1 MIRSPDDTDKYKQTK
16 HECVFPSLM
25 FFFKLYFANQLQ
37 IIKSPFM
44 PPEPD
49 DLQTFISKCRT
60 MDIEELKSN
69 IDDWEGKNDCSIQ
82 KENLDI
88 AYNELEL
95 KYKERQ
101 EQIDLLTKSLTSSSR
116 IGRWISS
123 FKAVINQ
130 FVDFK
135 SQKL

>member
-1 MIRSPDDTDKYKQTK
+1 MR
-16 HECVFPSLM
+16 
-25 FFFKLYFANQLQ
+25 
-37 IIKSPFM
+37 
-44 PPEPD
+44 PEPD
-49 DLQTFISKCRT
+49 DLQILISKSRT
-60 MDIEELKSN
+60 MGIEELEAS
-69 IDDWEGKNDCSIQ
+69 IDRWD
-82 KENLDI
+82 KENGCPTQNQSLDI
-88 AYNELEL
+88 AKNELEL

-135 SQKL
+135 N